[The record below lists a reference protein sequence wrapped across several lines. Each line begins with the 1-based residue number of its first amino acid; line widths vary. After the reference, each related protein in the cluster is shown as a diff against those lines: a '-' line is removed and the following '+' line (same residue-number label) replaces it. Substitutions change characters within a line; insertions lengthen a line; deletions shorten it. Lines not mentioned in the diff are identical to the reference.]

1 MLALVADFCDT
12 SNMATTHTT
21 NEGNMDNT
29 ATITIGSKVK
39 HSVSGAT
46 GVVFMLTTG
55 NGAHVRWAKS
65 TLGRKQT
72 VAFGTK
78 AQLHTLE
85 LSA

>member
-1 MLALVADFCDT
+1 MLAIVADFCDT

-21 NEGNMDNT
+21 TEGNMDNT

-55 NGAHVRWAKS
+55 NGAHVRWAS
-65 TLGRKQT
+65 RERT

>member
-1 MLALVADFCDT
+1 
-12 SNMATTHTT
+12 
-21 NEGNMDNT
+21 MDNT

-65 TLGRKQT
+65 TVGRKQMVT
-72 VAFGTK
+72 FGTK